1 MTKEDRV
8 QCIRSALCIVFQHC
22 GFGGLTRRGHPTPV
36 NLVVRKHS
44 SFDVMKIDHDFGGDN
59 GYDHYDEQRA
69 KNCKT
74 GRNEERI
81 NR

>member
-1 MTKEDRV
+1 M
-8 QCIRSALCIVFQHC
+8 
-22 GFGGLTRRGHPTPV
+22 

-44 SFDVMKIDHDFGGDN
+44 LFDVMKIDRDFGGDN

-74 GRNEERI
+74 GKQRI

>member
-1 MTKEDRV
+1 M
-8 QCIRSALCIVFQHC
+8 
-22 GFGGLTRRGHPTPV
+22 

-44 SFDVMKIDHDFGGDN
+44 LFDLMKIDHDFGGDN

-74 GRNEERI
+74 GKNEEKI